1 MPRQQKLRM
10 DLQGAISS
18 GLLVWT
24 VILFVNTVT
33 QAQAT
38 VLKVSSNHMVYTCP
52 EGVNVT
58 FKCSLSGHLKDR
70 HDFLA
75 KLWYYSRSK
84 NALCKEKMHIRNTTV
99 TWENHSPSKGHGVY
113 MSSNH
118 QGVFWVNLSNLVPDD
133 EGIYCCVVHEL
144 HRSQPNIH
152 HPKIELTVY
161 GTMELQVTPGNG
173 THIANQ
179 KCTFRDHTEVS
190 DTEATTAAA
199 LATMGCVIGI
209 LSLPLILLLIY
220 KQRQGAATRRR
231 AHELVRMDSEAIGV
245 ENPVFEEIPAQSS
258 EVKPRTLDIRRL
270 PSDSDRHLLSE
281 PNTPLSPETLPRF
294 FPTLELVPDS
304 PK

>member
-1 MPRQQKLRM
+1 M

-190 DTEATTAAA
+190 DTE
-199 LATMGCVIGI
+199 G
-209 LSLPLILLLIY
+209 
-220 KQRQGAATRRR
+220 
-231 AHELVRMDSEAIGV
+231 AHELVRMDSEAMGV